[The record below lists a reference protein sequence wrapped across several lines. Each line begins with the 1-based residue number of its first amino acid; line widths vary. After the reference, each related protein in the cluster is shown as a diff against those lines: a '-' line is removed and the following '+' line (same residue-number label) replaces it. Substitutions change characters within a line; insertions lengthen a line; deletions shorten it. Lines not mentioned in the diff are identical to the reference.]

1 MLPANVDTLKSTIN
15 RRGGLAIANKFA
27 IYMNNPA
34 GQNILTGGAGGIGAT
49 IGSLATKGLQSLAT
63 GSSFSPTA
71 FLNDPRDMYLLAES
85 CTLPGRSFMTSDRRT
100 GIKTTK
106 VAYGVDTSAVKF
118 TFLLT
123 NDYYIWKY
131 FKSWMDFIVPPSDDI
146 NELKLNYKNSYSTD
160 IQIQQMASGDFIP
173 SYSISLKNA
182 YPIAIDSVE
191 LSNTSSDY
199 LRCTVSMAYDN
210 WEEQDLLDAA
220 LGTAGNLIGNIF

>member
-1 MLPANVDTLKSTIN
+1 MLPANIDTLKSTIN

-85 CTLPGRSFMTSDRRT
+85 CTLPGRSFMTSERRT

-106 VAYGVDTSAVKF
+106 VAYGIDTSAVKF

-131 FKSWMDFIVPPSDDI
+131 FKSWMDFIVPPSGDI

>member
-131 FKSWMDFIVPPSDDI
+131 FKSWMDFIIPPSDDI

>member
-85 CTLPGRSFMTSDRRT
+85 CTLPGRSFMTSERRT

-106 VAYGVDTSAVKF
+106 VAYGIDTSAVKF

-210 WEEQDLLDAA
+210 WEEQGLLDAA

>member
-34 GQNILTGGAGGIGAT
+34 GQNLLTGGAGGIGAT

-106 VAYGVDTSAVKF
+106 VVYGIDTSAVKF

-146 NELKLNYKNSYSTD
+146 NELKLNYKNNYSTD

-182 YPIAIDSVE
+182 YPIAIDAVE
-191 LSNTSSDY
+191 LSNTSADY
-199 LRCTVSMAYDN
+199 VRCTVSMAYDN

-220 LGTAGNLIGNIF
+220 LGTATNLIGNIF

>member
-34 GQNILTGGAGGIGAT
+34 GQNLLTGGAGGIGAT

-106 VAYGVDTSAVKF
+106 VAYGIDTSAVKF

-146 NELKLNYKNSYSTD
+146 NELKLNYKNNYSTD

-182 YPIAIDSVE
+182 YPIAMDAVE

-199 LRCTVSMAYDN
+199 VRCTVSMAYDN
-210 WEEQDLLDAA
+210 WEEQGLLDAA

>member
-1 MLPANVDTLKSTIN
+1 MLPANIDTLKSTIN

>member
-34 GQNILTGGAGGIGAT
+34 GQNILTGGAGGLGST

-106 VAYGVDTSAVKF
+106 VAYGIDTSAVKF

-146 NELKLNYKNSYSTD
+146 NELKLNYKNNYSTD

-182 YPIAIDSVE
+182 YPISIDSVE

-199 LRCTVSMAYDN
+199 VRCTVSMAYDN

>member
-1 MLPANVDTLKSTIN
+1 MLPANIDTLKSTIN

-210 WEEQDLLDAA
+210 WEEQGLLDAA

>member
-1 MLPANVDTLKSTIN
+1 MLPGNVDTLKSTIN

-210 WEEQDLLDAA
+210 WEEQGLLDAA

>member
-106 VAYGVDTSAVKF
+106 VAYGIDTSAVKF

-146 NELKLNYKNSYSTD
+146 NELKLNYKNKYSTD

-182 YPIAIDSVE
+182 YPIAMDAVE

-199 LRCTVSMAYDN
+199 VRCTVSMAYDN
-210 WEEQDLLDAA
+210 WEEQGLLDAA

>member
-210 WEEQDLLDAA
+210 WEEQGLLDAA

>member
-131 FKSWMDFIVPPSDDI
+131 FKSWMDFIIPPSDDI

-210 WEEQDLLDAA
+210 WEEQGLLDAA